1 MGATLQ
7 FCSSSVASNV
17 ALTMKLIYFD
27 MQGRAEFSRLL
38 LAQAGV
44 QYEDKRISQAEWEKM
59 KPSMPFAELPALEVD
74 GQTIVQS
81 LAIARYIA
89 KKHGL
94 AGQGDMEAA
103 KADMIVDGCS
113 DFINKVVF
121 PLHFE
126 KDAGKKAA
134 LKEKMKTETFPK
146 FLTQVGKVLND
157 NGGKFLVG
165 GGITYADICVGSILH
180 GVSKKFPDVWSQVS
194 AKAPKLAAHME
205 MVFAQPNI
213 KKWVESRPK
222 NEN

>member
-1 MGATLQ
+1 
-7 FCSSSVASNV
+7 
-17 ALTMKLIYFD
+17 

-44 QYEDKRISQAEWEKM
+44 KYEDKRISQAEWEKL
-59 KPSMPFAELPALEVD
+59 KPTMPFAELPALEVD

-81 LAIARYIA
+81 LAIARFIA

-94 AGQGDMEAA
+94 AGNGDMEAA

-157 NGGKFLVG
+157 NGESFWWAAVSPTPTSAWLPSC
-165 GGITYADICVGSILH
+165 TALARGS
-180 GVSKKFPDVWSQVS
+180 P
-194 AKAPKLAAHME
+194 
-205 MVFAQPNI
+205 
-213 KKWVESRPK
+213 
-222 NEN
+222 